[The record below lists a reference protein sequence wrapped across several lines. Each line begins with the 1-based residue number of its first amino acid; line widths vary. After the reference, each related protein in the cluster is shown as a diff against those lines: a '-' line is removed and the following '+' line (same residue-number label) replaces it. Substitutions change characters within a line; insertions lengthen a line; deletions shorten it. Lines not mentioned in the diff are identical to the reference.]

1 MSKTETLAM
10 YLAKLNEEE
19 IEALLLVLFGMQL
32 KAATLNVSAKCE

>member
-10 YLAKLNEEE
+10 YLAKLNEKE

-32 KAATLNVSAKCE
+32 KTATLNVSTKCK